1 MMNRRGR
8 VFGLKAVSAV
18 SVAAVILLLLAGCR
32 TRVQTAPPPAPTA
45 PPETVSPGRPV
56 SPVPPVPTLAR
67 LGYTVQAGA
76 FAVEANARAFAASLT
91 AAGLDAFY
99 FPAGGG
105 LFKVRFGDFPSREAA
120 RERAAAL
127 RAEGRLGEFFVVGPA
142 EYALARPGGAA
153 PPAAAPSPAAAEL
166 RGRLAATAESFLG
179 IEYVWGGTSSESG
192 FDCSGLTSA
201 VYRLNG
207 LGMPRSVGEQFAAG
221 SAVDADRLTAGDLVF
236 FSASPGGPLTHVGV
250 YVGDGVFIHAP
261 GRGKTVRR
269 ESLEAAYYRA
279 RFAGARSYF

>member
-1 MMNRRGR
+1 MMNRHGR
-8 VFGLKAVSAV
+8 VFGSKTGSAVSA
-18 SVAAVILLLLAGCR
+18 AAVILFLLAGCR
-32 TRVQTAPPPAPTA
+32 ARIRTAPPPAPAA
-45 PPETVSPGRPV
+45 PPETVSPGRPF
-56 SPVPPVPTLAR
+56 PPLPAGPALAR

-76 FAVEANARAFAASLT
+76 FAVEANARAFAAALS
-91 AAGLDAFY
+91 ADGLDAFY

-120 RERAAAL
+120 RDRAAAL
-127 RAEGRLGEFFVVGPA
+127 KAEGRLGEFFIVGPA

-153 PPAAAPSPAAAEL
+153 PPADGPSPAAAEL

-179 IEYVWGGTSSESG
+179 IDYVWGGASSESG

-207 LGMPRSVGEQFAAG
+207 LDMPRSVGEQFAAG
-221 SAVDADRLTAGDLVF
+221 SAIDTDRLTAGDLVF
-236 FSASPGGPLTHVGV
+236 FAASPGGPLTHVGI
-250 YVGDGVFIHAP
+250 YVGGGVFIHAP

-269 ESLEAAYYRA
+269 ESLGAAYFRA
-279 RFAGARSYF
+279 RFAGARAYL